1 MMSRDIA
8 AALGSVLIIGGGRMG
23 QAICA
28 GLLQIDGVVPESIC
42 VANPGVEKR
51 RSIEESF
58 GVRTVEACVQGLPA
72 NTVIIAVKPKL
83 VAQIAQELAKAG
95 LSDALVVSIAAGI
108 STSSLANL
116 LGNELPIIRVMPN
129 TPLQCGFGMSAIS
142 ASPSASSQDCE
153 LVRELFSHMG
163 HALVIDEELQDVA
176 CAISGSGPAYF
187 ELFCE
192 TIAREGERLG
202 LDYETALELTLQT
215 MYGTAALIDTTHQSL
230 PEAIEAVSSPGGTTV
245 AALDAMRSAGI
256 EEALQSGVRAATKRS
271 KELGA

>member
-1 MMSRDIA
+1 MSRDIA
-8 AALGSVLIIGGGRMG
+8 AALGTVLIIGGGRMG
-23 QAICA
+23 QTICA
-28 GLLQIDGVVPESIC
+28 GLLQIDGIVPQSVC
-42 VANPGVEKR
+42 VANPGEEKR
-51 RSIEESF
+51 RFIEETY
-58 GVRTVEACVQGLPA
+58 GVRTVESCTQGLPA
-72 NTVIIAVKPKL
+72 DTIIIAVKPKF
-83 VAQIAQELAKAG
+83 VTQVAQELAEEG
-95 LSDALVVSIAAGI
+95 IPNTRVVSIAAGI
-108 STSSLANL
+108 STSSLASV
-116 LGNELPIIRVMPN
+116 LGNELPIVRVMPN

-142 ASPSASSQDCE
+142 ASSSASEDDCE

-163 HALVIDEELQDVA
+163 RALIIDEEFQDVA

-202 LDYETALELTLQT
+202 LDYETALELSLQT

-245 AALDAMRSAGI
+245 AALDAMRSAGL
-256 EEALQSGVRAATKRS
+256 EEALRCGVRAATRRS

>member
-1 MMSRDIA
+1 MSRDIA

-28 GLLQIDGVVPESIC
+28 GLLQIDGVEPDAIC
-42 VANPGVEKR
+42 VANPGEDKR
-51 RSIEESF
+51 RLVEESY
-58 GVRTVEACVQGLPA
+58 GVRTVESGLKGLPA
-72 NTVIIAVKPKL
+72 DTIIIAVKPKVVL
-83 VAQIAQELAKAG
+83 QVAQELKG
-95 LSDALVVSIAAGI
+95 SGVSDALIVSIAAGV
-108 STSSLANL
+108 STFSLAAV

-142 ASPSASSQDCE
+142 ASSSASDNDCE
-153 LVRELFSHMG
+153 LVREVFSHMG

-202 LDYETALELTLQT
+202 LAYETALQLALQT

-245 AALDAMRSAGI
+245 AALDAMRSAGL
-256 EEALQSGVRAATKRS
+256 EEALQAGVQAATRRS